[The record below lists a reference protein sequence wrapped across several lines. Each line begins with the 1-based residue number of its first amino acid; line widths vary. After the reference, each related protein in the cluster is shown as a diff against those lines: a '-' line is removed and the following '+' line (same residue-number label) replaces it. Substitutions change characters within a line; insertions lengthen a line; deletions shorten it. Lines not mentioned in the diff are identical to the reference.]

1 MTVTKPLA
9 NVFRLR
15 RSQGIAAAML
25 VSLMGAGNAFSAGPV
40 PLRTEVAEDS
50 GNANAGDAPA
60 DAGIERYSGL
70 LDDEANGIAPG
81 DGGFERRIGAEVVTF
96 DSAETDALLANGW
109 QPTAPLGDSGFI
121 DHGERVSTFVAIA
134 EALGLDP
141 SVGAEQAN
149 WGTPQE
155 NGLMDLVGTINTA
168 HYDRRVVRYD
178 IAELE
183 RHRLDAQAVLGGL
196 QSAATTS
203 DGAENP
209 EEIIA
214 GVVAEIAE
222 VDRQL
227 AELRAREQMLA
238 DDIAE
243 LENAL
248 GDAMG
253 DINPRQSS
261 PIGWELA
268 NLDVNGDGQV
278 DLADLEAAQSGQRP
292 ALNGGAALGQ

>member
-1 MTVTKPLA
+1 MTVIKSIA
-9 NVFRLR
+9 DIFRLR
-15 RSQGIAAAML
+15 RSQGMAAVIL
-25 VSLMGAGNAFSAGPV
+25 VSVFCTGSAYSAGPGQL
-40 PLRTEVAEDS
+40 PAELAEDS
-50 GNANAGDAPA
+50 GNADTGVAPA

-70 LDDEANGIAPG
+70 LDDAANGIAPG
-81 DGGFERRIGAEVVTF
+81 DGGFERSIGAEVVTF

-155 NGLMDLVGTINTA
+155 NGLMDLVGAINAA

-178 IAELE
+178 TAELE
-183 RHRLDAQAVLGGL
+183 RHKLDAQAVLSGL
-196 QSAATTS
+196 QSGAAAA
-203 DGAENP
+203 GEAENP

-227 AELRAREQMLA
+227 AEMRAREQILA
-238 DDIAE
+238 DDIAD

-248 GDAMG
+248 GAAMDA
-253 DINPRQSS
+253 INPAQSY
-261 PIGWELA
+261 PIGWEIV
-268 NLDVNGDGQV
+268 NLDVDGDGRV
-278 DLADLEAAQSGQRP
+278 DSADLAAARNGLRP
-292 ALNGGAALGQ
+292 AHGGSTAVGQ